1 MTGPDPHPPTTPEVR
16 DTRVP
21 PSGVL
26 PKNTQALVLTG
37 LALVMVLVIALSGHN
52 APKEKPSPASA
63 PVQAVDPNAA
73 QIEAYESQLKG
84 ETQKLQAAKEQL
96 TRTQQAM
103 GFAQM
108 ASPGSATESRSS
120 GLTREIPE
128 GAVPGERTTGIDSLK
143 REESSLFAS
152 NVALTY
158 RSEPFQGQSPL
169 SAPPPVSPADVVAKA
184 LSAYIPAA
192 GTASGQPV
200 PSAAAPSASAPA
212 PRAAD
217 GSADSDPART
227 GARDAQID
235 RADGHQYRLFEGT
248 AIETVLTNRLDGSFS
263 GPVNCMVTASVYSHN
278 GQHVLVP
285 QGSRILG
292 EARKVETFGDTRLA
306 VVFHRLIMPDG
317 YSISLDKFHGL
328 NQIGE
333 TGLDDL
339 VNHHYLEVFGV
350 SLAIGAIAGFSQANT
365 SYGATESAA
374 DAYRQG
380 ASASLSQSSLHV
392 LDRYLNVLPTI
403 TIREGHRVK
412 VYLSDDLLLPAY
424 EKHQMPS
431 DL

>member
-1 MTGPDPHPPTTPEVR
+1 MTGPDPRPPTTPEVR
-16 DTRVP
+16 DARVP

-52 APKEKPSPASA
+52 APKAKTSSALA
-63 PVQAVDPNAA
+63 PVPPVDPNAA

-84 ETQKLQAAKEQL
+84 ETQRLQAAKEQL
-96 TRTQQAM
+96 ARTQQVM
-103 GFAQM
+103 GL
-108 ASPGSATESRSS
+108 ASPGYPNDSRAS
-120 GLTREIPE
+120 GMTRGNPS
-128 GAVPGERTTGIDSLK
+128 GEVHEERVTGMESLK

-152 NVALTY
+152 NVALSY
-158 RSEPFQGQSPL
+158 RSEPPPGQSSL
-169 SAPPPVSPADVVAKA
+169 SAPSPVSPADVVAKA
-184 LSAYIPAA
+184 LSAYAPAT
-192 GTASGQPV
+192 GTGAAA
-200 PSAAAPSASAPA
+200 SAAPPGTPPTAPA
-212 PRAAD
+212 TAGRAAD
-217 GSADSDPART
+217 DPADSDRARAN
-227 GARDAQID
+227 ARDAEID

-248 AIETVLTNRLDGSFS
+248 VIETVLTNRLDGSFS

-278 GQHVLVP
+278 GQHVLIP
-285 QGSRILG
+285 QGSRVLG

-317 YSISLDKFHGL
+317 YSLSLDKFHGL

-339 VNHHYLEVFGV
+339 VNHHYVQIFGV

-365 SYGATESAA
+365 SYGLNESAA

-380 ASASLSQSSLHV
+380 AAASVSQSSLHV

-403 TIREGHRVK
+403 TIREGHRVR
-412 VYLSDDLLLPAY
+412 VYLSDDVLLPAY